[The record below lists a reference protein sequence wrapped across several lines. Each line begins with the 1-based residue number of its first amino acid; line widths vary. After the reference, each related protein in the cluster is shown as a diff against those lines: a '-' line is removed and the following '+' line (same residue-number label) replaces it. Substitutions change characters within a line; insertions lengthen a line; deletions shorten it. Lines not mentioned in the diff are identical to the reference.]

1 MEIEKQSVVV
11 LTYKIEPRFACM
23 LKSVV
28 WYLYCACSV
37 PELFRKYRPYLFST
51 YVQRKINSLIII
63 TNFLINNKFNNND
76 NNISIKKIF
85 YFIWLP
91 LKIVKPNIGTAPS
104 SRLSVR
110 MSVTYYTASE
120 HTSPTPNAHF
130 DLNAGVLV
138 STRPA
143 RLDQPTKH
151 NQFDGNHAAW
161 RCCRTVRCSNVKII
175 NVYKQISRRYRN
187 KYALPW
193 IKSKTLC

>member
-28 WYLYCACSV
+28 WYLYCACLV

-63 TNFLINNKFNNND
+63 TNFLINNKFNSNH

-110 MSVTYYTASE
+110 MSVTTPRAHQHAT
-120 HTSPTPNAHF
+120 HTLTWMPAFSCRLGRRDSINQPNTTSLTETTPRGGAV
-130 DLNAGVLV
+130 VLFGAV
-138 STRPA
+138 TL
-143 RLDQPTKH
+143 RLSM
-151 NQFDGNHAAW
+151 F
-161 RCCRTVRCSNVKII
+161 I
-175 NVYKQISRRYRN
+175 NRFREDIETN
-187 KYALPW
+187 
-193 IKSKTLC
+193 TLCHE

>member
-28 WYLYCACSV
+28 WYLYCACLV

-63 TNFLINNKFNNND
+63 TNFLINNKFNSNH

-110 MSVTYYTASE
+110 MSVT
-120 HTSPTPNAHF
+120 TPRAHF
-130 DLNAGVLV
+130 TNTQRTLWLECRRSRVDSAGATRSTNQTQPVWRKPRRVEVL
-138 STRPA
+138 SY
-143 RLDQPTKH
+143 
-151 NQFDGNHAAW
+151 
-161 RCCRTVRCSNVKII
+161 CSV
-175 NVYKQISRRYRN
+175 Q
-187 KYALPW
+187 
-193 IKSKTLC
+193 